1 MKAEDYAF
9 QIYKSKVG
17 GSLKGQEAPSD
28 ELWKQSTLGQLCM
41 KKYYDPVVETMR
53 KKQRLGANLA
63 LAYMS
68 LISNTDVYSDM
79 LERGAT
85 KKEAAWVALGRAAG
99 IYGVDRYLHL
109 GAVFYD
115 DLTAESIT

>member
-1 MKAEDYAF
+1 MET
-9 QIYKSKVG
+9 IYSW
-17 GSLKGQEAPSD
+17 SIMYE
-28 ELWKQSTLGQLCM
+28 
-41 KKYYDPVVETMR
+41 KYYDPVVETMR

-85 KKEAAWVALGRAAG
+85 KRRLPG
-99 IYGVDRYLHL
+99 
-109 GAVFYD
+109 
-115 DLTAESIT
+115 